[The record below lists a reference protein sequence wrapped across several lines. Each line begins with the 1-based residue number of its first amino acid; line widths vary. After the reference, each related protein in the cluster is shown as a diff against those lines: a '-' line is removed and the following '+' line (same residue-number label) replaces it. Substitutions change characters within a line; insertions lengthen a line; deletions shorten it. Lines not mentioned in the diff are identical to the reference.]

1 MGIKH
6 SIFKETP
13 LLLYQDK
20 AFLLFK
26 ISFVNGQGK
35 EGGGR
40 ELSPSFLSPVDREG
54 SLLFTP
60 RRGVVFSFPGKKSI
74 NYREFP
80 SERKSRYLSRISLEG
95 KRKFNRVFPFPG
107 SRETG
112 KIIREFPF
120 PLMISGPCSHR
131 QSRNRHALL
140 TVSGPSFRWCRC
152 SLPGLKWLQNP
163 LP

>member
-20 AFLLFK
+20 ASLLFN

-35 EGGGR
+35 GGGGR

-54 SLLFTP
+54 NLLFTP

-80 SERKSRYLSRISLEG
+80 SKGKSRYLSRISLEG

-112 KIIREFPF
+112 KINREFPF
-120 PLMISGPCSHR
+120 LLGTFFRCFHR
-131 QSRNRHALL
+131 QSKSPRALL